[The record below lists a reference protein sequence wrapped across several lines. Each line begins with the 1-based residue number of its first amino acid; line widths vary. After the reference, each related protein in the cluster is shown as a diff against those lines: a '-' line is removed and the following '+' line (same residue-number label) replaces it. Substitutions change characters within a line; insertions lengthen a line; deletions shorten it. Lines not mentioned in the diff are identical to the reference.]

1 MPDEAV
7 LDSPAEG
14 LDSSLTDTT
23 STDTGSGGDTGTS
36 DGIDNND
43 SPQSGETGHLRGSE
57 LYKAVKEK
65 LKGSQLTPQEQRSI
79 RNAIHIAAKAD
90 EATGG
95 DLTRFEAERQ
105 AYGRLAMDGEESL
118 APEELMETVRGDR
131 EQLAGILADIQAGGQ
146 KMIDELMTDSPESF
160 KSMVPA
166 AMDKLAQLDNARFSN
181 YIAKSAVAYL
191 DSTGIPVEWAVMDEF
206 LPAMPDFP
214 GKARLIQAIQ
224 KVYASYKGLSDIA
237 AKSPEAPKVGKPS
250 EAGTGDDR
258 EANLSQREFN
268 ITRTEWN
275 RNAGSSNVSLRDS
288 EVSRIASSRKITLT
302 DGEKKNINAAIKDEF
317 ETRLAANRNYG
328 QAMQDYIKKGNQR
341 AYADRAASEGK
352 KLLPSIV
359 ARHVNAE
366 IEKRTAAAPKGT
378 ANPNGAKPNG
388 QAAPVKDGSGNLI
401 QWLSGHPKTLGKRVD
416 LMRTSNSM
424 LSRNEAYV
432 VGEKQLFKWKART
445 N

>member
-1 MPDEAV
+1 MPDEMV
-7 LDSPAEG
+7 LDAPTEG
-14 LDSSLTDTT
+14 LDIGSIDTT
-23 STDTGSGGDTGTS
+23 STDTSSSVDTGTNE
-36 DGIDNND
+36 GIDNND
-43 SPQSGETGHLRGSE
+43 SPQTGETGHLRGAE

-95 DLTRFEAERQ
+95 DLTKFEAERQ
-105 AYGRLAMDGEESL
+105 AYGRLAMDGEEGL
-118 APEELMETVRGDR
+118 APEELVTEVRADR
-131 EQLAGILADIQAGGQ
+131 EQLAGILADIQAGAPRL
-146 KMIDELMTDSPESF
+146 IEELMTDSPESF
-160 KSMVPA
+160 KSLVPQ
-166 AMDKLAQLDNARFSN
+166 AMDKLATLDNERFSN

-191 DSTGIPVEWAVMDEF
+191 NSTGIPVEWAVMDEF
-206 LPAMPDFP
+206 LPSMPDFP

-237 AKSPEAPKVGKPS
+237 AKSPEAPKVGKPT
-250 EAGTGDDR
+250 EAGNGDDR

-275 RNAGSSNVSLRDS
+275 RVAGSSNVQLRDS
-288 EVSRIASSRKITLT
+288 EVNRIASSRKITLT
-302 DGEKKNINAAIKDEF
+302 DTEKKNINSAIKDEF

-366 IEKRTAAAPKGT
+366 IEKRTAAGTKGN
-378 ANPNGAKPNG
+378 ANPNGAKPTG

-424 LSRNEAYV
+424 LSRNEAYII
-432 VGEKQLFKWKART
+432 GEKGLFKWKART